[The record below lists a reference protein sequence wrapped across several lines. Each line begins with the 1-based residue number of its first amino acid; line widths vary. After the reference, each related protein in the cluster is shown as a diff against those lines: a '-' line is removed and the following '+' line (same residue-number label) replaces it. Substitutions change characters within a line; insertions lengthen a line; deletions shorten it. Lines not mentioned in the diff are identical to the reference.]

1 MIDSD
6 KYLEFFSQEYLT
18 SYISRGGTTTKFVL
32 PPSGEE
38 ANFVDAI
45 CSQAQSAGYLVA
57 RIDSATSKAQMIE
70 QIFFGIAR
78 QIDWQKLAN
87 SFTRI
92 AAHSAGYPVPNDDQ
106 DLSLAMLAF
115 SYGADEREVKRD
127 INIVLQQRIFNDY
140 SMVGEFR
147 IAMMRLCQYELKSGQ
162 VTELERDSI
171 IAWLEGSLR
180 QISLLKSALIFR
192 KISRSNARAMLF
204 SLSRWIVANGY
215 EGFLLTLDIRQF
227 QKLRKEPDIESPGI
241 IYSRNAVMDAY
252 ESLRQLIDNADEF
265 SNFAT
270 IVVISPEFLSDESRG
285 LSAYQALKLRIY
297 DEVRDKNR
305 DNPYSSLI
313 SLSSSTAEEL
323 SQDLLDGNLATLKE
337 VSH

>member
-1 MIDSD
+1 MIDSAG
-6 KYLEFFSQEYLT
+6 YLDFFSQEYLT
-18 SYISRGGTTTKFVL
+18 NYISNGGSTTKFVV

-38 ANFVDAI
+38 VHFVDAI
-45 CSQAQSAGYLVA
+45 CGRAKSSGYLVA
-57 RIDSATSKAQMIE
+57 RIDSATSKVQMIE
-70 QIFFGIAR
+70 QIFYGIAR

-87 SFTRI
+87 GFTRI

-106 DLSLAMLAF
+106 ELSLAMLAF

-127 INIVLQQRIFNDY
+127 INIVLQQKIFNDY

-147 IAMMRLCQYELKSGQ
+147 VAMMRLCQYELKSGQ

-171 IAWLEGSLR
+171 ISWLEGSLR

-215 EGFLLTLDIRQF
+215 RGFLLTIDIRNF
-227 QKLRKEPDIESPGI
+227 QRLNVHLDTELPGI
-241 IYSRNAVMDAY
+241 TYSRNAVIDAY

-270 IVVISPEFLSDESRG
+270 IVVVSPEFLSNDTRG

-313 SLSSSTAEEL
+313 SLSSSREESFESIPEDSL
-323 SQDLLDGNLATLKE
+323 VTLNE
-337 VSH
+337 VSQ

>member
-1 MIDSD
+1 MIDND
-6 KYLEFFSQEYLT
+6 VYLDFFIKEYLT
-18 SYISRGGTTTKFVL
+18 NYLPKGGVTTKFVV
-32 PPSGEE
+32 PPLNEE
-38 ANFVDAI
+38 LNFI
-45 CSQAQSAGYLVA
+45 ET
-57 RIDSATSKAQMIE
+57 ITSKAHSNGYVVAQIDSTTSKVQMIE

-87 SFTRI
+87 SFARL

-127 INIVLQQRIFNDY
+127 INIVLQQKIFKDY

-147 IAMMRLCQYELKSGQ
+147 VAMMRLCQYELKSGQ
-162 VTELERDSI
+162 VTDLERDSI
-171 IAWLEGSLR
+171 LSWLEGSLK

-192 KISRSNARAMLF
+192 KITRSNARAMLF

-215 EGFLLTLDIRQF
+215 RGFLLTLDIRNF
-227 QKLRKEPDIESPGI
+227 QRANNDFGDATSRIT
-241 IYSRNAVMDAY
+241 YSRNAIIDAY

-270 IVVISPEFLSDESRG
+270 FVIVSPEFLSDDNRG

-305 DNPYSSLI
+305 DNPYSTLI
-313 SLSSSTAEEL
+313 SLSSSKEDSICDHLE
-323 SQDLLDGNLATLKE
+323 DNLATLNE
-337 VSH
+337 VKQ